1 MQNNRIQKLSALLIN
16 QIAAGEVVTRPAS
29 VVKELIENAIDAQA
43 TQIRIDI
50 EQGGLGLIQV
60 TDNGHGIHPD
70 DMTLAITRHATSKL
84 ADVAQ
89 LMGINSLGFR
99 GEALASIA
107 AVSHLTLTS
116 SHDDTGIGQQLTV
129 SGSEVSQA
137 TLRPIVKQRGTTVT
151 VRDLYY
157 NVPAR
162 RANLKSIATEFS
174 HIEQIVQRLA
184 ISFADVTILLYH
196 QDKPRL
202 QLGHSLPAA
211 PSATSQPDVLL
222 TRLEQALN
230 LPLTS
235 MAVPFFLSLEG
246 LLDSRAQ
253 QTLPHLSPQVHG
265 WLFVHHTINLPKLI
279 YINQRLV
286 TDFTI
291 GQALQK
297 VARQL
302 GLGQAGAAHLG
313 YALFF
318 VLPSAWVNVNIHP
331 SKQQVKIQPLSNI
344 LAWLSQ
350 HVYQQLQPRVGQI
363 TVMVDDTSDN
373 TSANTSINRKVP
385 KASSSQQGASL
396 AGVATVATNLA
407 ATNTAARA
415 NLKSHPHNHSLAQ
428 QVNAPALD
436 YQLSSSVLNTSVP
449 ANTVLQPPLQVL
461 GISQQA
467 AQHYALV
474 FWQNE
479 FYVLP
484 LADLAL
490 PALTVDIVQH
500 HLNQS
505 DANAQLANQHGI
517 SQDRLVQWLLSS
529 KNF

>member
-1 MQNNRIQKLSALLIN
+1 MKRIVIGTAGHIDHGKTTLIRALTGIDCDRLKEEKERGITTELAFAHWHLDDDLLVGIVDVPGHEKFIKNMLAGVATVDFALLVIAADDGVMPQTREHLDILN
-16 QIAAGEVVTRPAS
+16 LLQIADGMTVITKIDKVEPDWLDLVTEDIREYLKNSFLADKPIIAVDS
-29 VVKELIENAIDAQA
+29 LSMRGIAEVKELIENAIDAQA

-331 SKQQVKIQPLSNI
+331 SKQQVK
-344 LAWLSQ
+344 
-350 HVYQQLQPRVGQI
+350 R
-363 TVMVDDTSDN
+363 
-373 TSANTSINRKVP
+373 
-385 KASSSQQGASL
+385 
-396 AGVATVATNLA
+396 
-407 ATNTAARA
+407 
-415 NLKSHPHNHSLAQ
+415 
-428 QVNAPALD
+428 
-436 YQLSSSVLNTSVP
+436 
-449 ANTVLQPPLQVL
+449 
-461 GISQQA
+461 
-467 AQHYALV
+467 
-474 FWQNE
+474 
-479 FYVLP
+479 
-484 LADLAL
+484 
-490 PALTVDIVQH
+490 
-500 HLNQS
+500 
-505 DANAQLANQHGI
+505 
-517 SQDRLVQWLLSS
+517 
-529 KNF
+529 